1 MKKCPYCAEKI
12 QDNAIKCK
20 HCGEFLK
27 DELLQKRSPVEEQEE
42 EKKEEGSFWTDPVEK
57 GHFSKHAR
65 GKHPFQSIRAMGI
78 NGKIGLLI
86 AGIAFS
92 FFPLRGCFTTYKDV
106 LVGTKYIT
114 FTNIEWIGVIVSMF
128 ITVGILYWS
137 LFGGKKKK

>member
-57 GHFSKHAR
+57 GHISKHAR

-92 FFPLRGCFTTYKDV
+92 FFPIRGRFSTRTSVLYRGYPTTV
-106 LVGTKYIT
+106 TT
-114 FTNIEWIGVIVSMF
+114 IEWIGVIVSMF

>member
-57 GHFSKHAR
+57 GHISKHT
-65 GKHPFQSIRAMGI
+65 GSKLQSIRAMGI
-78 NGKIGLLI
+78 NGKIGLFI
-86 AGIAFS
+86 ACIAFS

>member
-57 GHFSKHAR
+57 GHISKHA
-65 GKHPFQSIRAMGI
+65 GSKLQSIRAMGI